1 MVSRRVVNEV
11 FAVSP
16 SLNSARKTTVKPYT
30 FTTTQS
36 AKSPLRAKQSA
47 INAPEARVL
56 CALWALGS

>member
-1 MVSRRVVNEV
+1 MVSCRVVNEV

-16 SLNSARKTTVKPYT
+16 QNSARKTTVKPYT